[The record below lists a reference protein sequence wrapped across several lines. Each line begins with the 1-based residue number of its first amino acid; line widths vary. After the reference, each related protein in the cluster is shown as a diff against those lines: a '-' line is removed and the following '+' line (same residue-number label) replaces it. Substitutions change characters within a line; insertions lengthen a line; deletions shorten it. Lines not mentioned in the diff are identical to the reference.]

1 METELTKASD
11 SSDTTWLDRFKATS
25 LEKLTEE
32 VEKEHPDMTPSDIN
46 AELDKKYNDAA
57 RKIRDKWGTFTE
69 ILINYDNAVKKAEEA
84 AKAEKKRDQAGR

>member
-32 VEKEHPDMTPSDIN
+32 VEKEHPDMTPSEIN
-46 AELDKKYNDAA
+46 AELDKKYNDDA
-57 RKIRDKWGTFTE
+57 RKIRDKWGYFNE
-69 ILINYDNAVKKAEEA
+69 VLINYDTAVKKAEEVVNSDV
-84 AKAEKKRDQAGR
+84 EKKK